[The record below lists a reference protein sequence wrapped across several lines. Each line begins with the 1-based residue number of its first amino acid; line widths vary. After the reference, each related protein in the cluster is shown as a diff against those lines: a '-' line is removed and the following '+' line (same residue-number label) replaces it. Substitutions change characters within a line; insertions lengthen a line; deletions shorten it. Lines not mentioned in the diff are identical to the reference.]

1 MTQGIPAPRLRR
13 RRSAPAHGFTILGL
27 LALCACAAAPARAE
41 TLLSPAVGVA
51 FSGSTDDSKIT
62 YGGALTFKSA
72 EGVLGFAVDFGYTPD
87 FLGSSRLG
95 NNNVTTLMGNL
106 VLMAPGPVRL
116 YGSVGLGIVKT
127 RVLDVTGL
135 FKVDSNEM
143 GLNAG
148 GGLVWFPGGGSVGVQ
163 GDLRYF
169 RNLTD
174 PEPDDEFD
182 VDLGG
187 LSFWRAT
194 GGITFRF

>member
-1 MTQGIPAPRLRR
+1 MASRSWACWPCARGPRPPREPR
-13 RRSAPAHGFTILGL
+13 PCCRPRSESRSAA
-27 LALCACAAAPARAE
+27 
-41 TLLSPAVGVA
+41 
-51 FSGSTDDSKIT
+51 STDDSKIT

-72 EGVLGFAVDFGYTPD
+72 EGVLGFAVDFGYTPA

-95 NNNVTTLMGNL
+95 NNNVATLMGNL

-127 RVLDVTGL
+127 RVEDVTGL

-143 GLNAG
+143 GFNAG
-148 GGLVWFPGGGSVGVQ
+148 GGLIWFPGDRSVGIQ

-174 PEPDDEFD
+174 PERDNEFD

-187 LSFWRAT
+187 LTFWRAT